1 MPRIGLV
8 CEGATDRAA
17 IENYVRESLSSRG
30 YTDVVFLEIPAH
42 RNRTAP
48 IHGWSMVLAWLSRSP
63 QNRNR
68 YLTSPFAGNLHTQTC
83 DAIVVHLDADNL
95 SDAEF
100 RRHIAKWYNTAVK
113 DPTGAQ
119 HRGNEIKRIVRWVAK
134 LRSQKRGGGSN
145 SLYVIAPAVESTETW
160 CLSASQ
166 FLNGNPERLSGLA
179 LCQEF
184 MTALHAS
191 EGRPIG
197 GRVFSNISKD
207 VKRRNRFCRRTSCDA
222 RMIESQCYHY
232 RRLIVDL
239 CKVV

>member
-17 IENYVRESLSSRG
+17 IEYYVRESLSSRG
-30 YTDVVFLEIPAH
+30 YANVVFLEIPAH
-42 RNRTAP
+42 RNKTAA
-48 IHGWSMVLAWLSRSP
+48 IHGWSMVLAWLSKSP
-63 QNRNR
+63 QDRNR

-100 RRHIAKWYNTAVK
+100 RRHVAKWYNTTVK
-113 DPTGAQ
+113 DPNGAQ
-119 HRGNEIKRIVRWVAK
+119 HRGNEIERIVRQVAK
-134 LRSQKRGGGSN
+134 LSSQKRGDFS
-145 SLYVIAPAVESTETW
+145 SLYIIASAVEATETW
-160 CLSASQ
+160 CLSASR
-166 FLNGNPERLSGLA
+166 FLNGNPEKLSGLA

-207 VKRRNRFCRRTSCDA
+207 VKRRKRFCRRTSCDV
-222 RMIESQCYHY
+222 RLIESQCYHY
-232 RRLIVDL
+232 KKLIVDL
-239 CKVV
+239 CKVI